1 MPFDS
6 GRGSLRES
14 YRSAVLNPMNTDAK
28 LEGSIAQSPYAARS
42 AQMFPHL
49 TPVQI
54 ARLSAHGR
62 KSAIQKGEVLAEPG
76 DRLPMY
82 VVLSGSIEVVQPT
95 LDGETLI
102 VVHTA
107 GSFSGDVGTLRGI
120 SAVVRMRVRE
130 GGEVLSIDEAHLRT
144 IFQADAELS
153 ELFMRAFILRRA
165 ALISTQSSDVVLLG
179 STHSAGTLRLQQFLT
194 RNTYPFVNLDVDS
207 DPSVGELLERFHV
220 KVEDFPVLLCR
231 GSLVLRNPS
240 NEEVAACL
248 GMNQQ
253 IDDDRIRDVIVV
265 GAGPSGLAAAVY
277 AASEGLDVLVLETGT
292 PGGQAGSSSK
302 IENYLGFPT
311 GISGLALAA
320 RARVQAQKF
329 GAEIRTAYSAL
340 KLNCDQRPYAIEL
353 CHGSAVRARTIVIA
367 TGAEY
372 RQLAIENASR
382 FLGTGIYYAA
392 TATEVR
398 RCETKEVIVVGGGNS
413 AGQAAVYLAGKCRH
427 VHLLVR
433 SNGLANTM
441 SRYLIR
447 RIDETSNITLHTNTE
462 IASLEGDEQ
471 LERVVW
477 KTEPGHVQSTH
488 AIGHVFLM
496 TGAVPSTR
504 WLKGCIALNDK
515 GFVRTGTDLT
525 PADMPAANGSAARPT
540 QSFETNWPGIFAV
553 GDVRCGSVKRVAAAV
568 GEGSACVQQVHQA
581 LHG

>member
-1 MPFDS
+1 MTAERADVGIAGTPAYI
-6 GRGSLRES
+6 GR
-14 YRSAVLNPMNTDAK
+14 K
-28 LEGSIAQSPYAARS
+28 
-42 AQMFPHL
+42 AQMFPQL
-49 TPVQI
+49 TAAQI
-54 ARLSAHGR
+54 ARLEGHGTHRRMSA
-62 KSAIQKGEVLAEPG
+62 GEILFEPG
-76 DRLPMY
+76 DRNLPML
-82 VVLSGSIEVVQPT
+82 VVLSGSIEVVQAGMS
-95 LDGETLI
+95 GEVLV
-102 VVHTA
+102 VVHEA
-107 GSFSGDVGTLRGI
+107 GGFTGEMSTLQGI
-120 SAVVRMRVRE
+120 GSLVRARVRE
-130 GGEVLSIDEAHLRT
+130 AGEVLVIPEDRLRALIQT
-144 IFQADAELS
+144 DAELS
-153 ELFMRAFILRRA
+153 ELFMRAFILRRVG
-165 ALISTQSSDVVLLG
+165 LIVSQTGDVILLG
-179 STHSAGTLRLQQFLT
+179 SSHSAGTLRLQQFLT
-194 RNTYPFVNLDVDS
+194 RNSFPFVNLDVNT
-207 DPSVGELLERFHV
+207 DPTVQGLLDRFHITA
-220 KVEDFPVLLCR
+220 EDVPVVLCR
-231 GSLVLRNPS
+231 GAVVLKNPS

-253 IDDDRIRDVIVV
+253 IDDDRVRDLIVV

-329 GAEIRTAYSAL
+329 GAEIRTAYSATRL
-340 KLNCDQRPYAIEL
+340 HCDQRPYAVDL
-353 CHGSAVRARTIVIA
+353 GLGTTVRARTIIIA

-372 RQLAIENASR
+372 RQLAIDNASR

-392 TATEVR
+392 TATEMR
-398 RCETKEVIVVGGGNS
+398 RCEMKEVIVVGGGNS
-413 AGQAAVYLAGKCRH
+413 AGQAAVFLAGKCLH

-433 SNGLANTM
+433 SEGLADTM

-447 RIDETSNITLHTNTE
+447 RIAETANITLHTHTE
-462 IASLEGDEQ
+462 IVSLEGDLQ

-477 KTEPGHVQSTH
+477 KTGPQGLLETH

-504 WLKGCIALNDK
+504 WLQGCIALNDK
-515 GFVRTGTDLT
+515 GFVRTGSDLSA
-525 PADMPAANGSAARPT
+525 ADVLPANGTALRQP

-581 LHG
+581 LQS

>member
-1 MPFDS
+1 LELVFHRRDRGVLDVTAELNDEGIAAKPPFS
-6 GRGSLRES
+6 GR
-14 YRSAVLNPMNTDAK
+14 K
-28 LEGSIAQSPYAARS
+28 
-42 AQMFPHL
+42 AQMFPQL
-49 TPVQI
+49 TPAQI
-54 ARLSAHGR
+54 ARLQAVATHSR
-62 KSAIQKGEVLAEPG
+62 ISKGQILAEPG
-76 DRLPMY
+76 DRHRPML
-82 VVLSGSIEVVQPT
+82 VVLSGSIEVVQPGMN
-95 LDGETLI
+95 GEVLV

-107 GSFSGDVGTLRGI
+107 GSFTGEMSTLQGVGSL
-120 SAVVRMRVRE
+120 VRARVRDA
-130 GGEVLSIDEAHLRT
+130 GEVLVIAEDRLRT
-144 IFQADAELS
+144 VIQTDSDLS
-153 ELFMRAFILRRA
+153 ELFMRAFILRRVG
-165 ALISTQSSDVVLLG
+165 LIASQAGDVILLG
-179 STHSAGTLRLQQFLT
+179 SSYSAGTLRLQQFLT
-194 RNTYPFVNLDVDS
+194 RNAFPYVNLDVNT
-207 DPSVGELLERFHV
+207 DPSVQTLLERFHIKADEV
-220 KVEDFPVLLCR
+220 PVVLCR
-231 GSLVLRNPS
+231 GEVVLKNPS

-311 GISGLALAA
+311 GISGLALAG

-340 KLNCDQRPYAIEL
+340 KLNCDERPYAVEL
-353 CHGSAVRARTIVIA
+353 CHGNAVRARAIIIA

-392 TATEVR
+392 TATEAR
-398 RCETKEVIVVGGGNS
+398 RCEMKEVIVVGGGNS
-413 AGQAAVYLAGKCRH
+413 AGQAAVFLASKCRH

-433 SNGLANTM
+433 SKGLADSM
-441 SRYLIR
+441 SHYLIR
-447 RIDETSNITLHTNTE
+447 RIDETPNITLHTGTE
-462 IASLEGDEQ
+462 ITSLEGDEQ

-477 KTEPGHVQSTH
+477 KTAPDYVLQTH

-515 GFVRTGTDLT
+515 GFVRTGADLD
-525 PADMPAANGSAARPT
+525 PGDLPAANGSAVRPP

-581 LHG
+581 LHD